1 MLNPRTLA
9 LVYVAGF
16 VVLRVLSRIATRR
29 GPQSGKRGAVVD
41 SRVDLR
47 EKLFVG
53 LFLVGGLISP
63 LMALTPWL
71 PWLRYRLPDWAS
83 LTGVGIMVGASILH
97 WRAHAD
103 LGRNYS
109 ATVRVRDS
117 QSLVTH
123 GVYAWIRHPIYAS
136 LWLIVI
142 AQPLL
147 VHHWIYGLTGLPT
160 FAMLFFHR
168 LRREEAMMIGAFG
181 TAYREYMRRV
191 GGVLPKRREA
201 R

>member
-1 MLNPRTLA
+1 MLNPRALA

-29 GPQSGKRGAVVD
+29 ERQSGKRGAIVD

-71 PWLRYRLPDWAS
+71 AWLRYRLPDWAT
-83 LTGVGIMVGASILH
+83 LTGIIIMVGASILH

-109 ATVRVRDS
+109 ALGD
-117 QSLVTH
+117 LV
-123 GVYAWIRHPIYAS
+123 
-136 LWLIVI
+136 
-142 AQPLL
+142 
-147 VHHWIYGLTGLPT
+147 GL
-160 FAMLFFHR
+160 
-168 LRREEAMMIGAFG
+168 
-181 TAYREYMRRV
+181 
-191 GGVLPKRREA
+191 
-201 R
+201 